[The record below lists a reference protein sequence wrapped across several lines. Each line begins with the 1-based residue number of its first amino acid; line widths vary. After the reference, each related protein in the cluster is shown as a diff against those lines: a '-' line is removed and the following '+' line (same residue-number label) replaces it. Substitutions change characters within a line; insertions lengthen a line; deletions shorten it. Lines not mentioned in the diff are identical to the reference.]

1 MKKYQFQ
8 KNKVIILPVKLAG
21 PKGEKWT
28 QVIFDTGATYSMFP
42 PSVLQAVGHD
52 LRKPLSTVKI
62 ITASSVEYVPMIKI
76 PKIEIFGI
84 NLTDVVVVSHLL
96 PPTTPAQGLIG
107 ISTLNHFDYELN
119 FSDNTLIIKIL
130 HD

>member
-1 MKKYQFQ
+1 MKKYRFQ
-8 KNKVIILPVKLAG
+8 KDKVIILPVKLVG

-42 PSVLQAVGHD
+42 PSVLHAIGHD
-52 LRKPLSTVKI
+52 LEKPISTVKI

-76 PKIEIFGI
+76 PKIAIFGVS
-84 NLTDVVVVSHLL
+84 LTDIVVVSHLL

-107 ISTLNHFDYELN
+107 INTLNHFDYELN
-119 FSDNTLIIKIL
+119 FSDNTLLIK
-130 HD
+130 